1 MTSHNA
7 FEREHVLS
15 RTNEF
20 TRCSNTGTIVHRIR
34 ITNLGHLE
42 CDELVTYIQ
51 IGRVVPSGIAEDG
64 TGFLVTEFMDGGS
77 LDRALWAGE
86 GGENVSTSWTQRVG
100 WQMGDSPG
108 EHPAQPVGNSAAG
121 HAARTQQ
128 SATERRSNTRPERN
142 RA

>member
-86 GGENVSTSWTQRVG
+86 GGENVSTSWTQRIQILLDVVDALG
-100 WQMGDSPG
+100 YLHLYHKSIHQDLKSSRSPCSISKY
-108 EHPAQPVGNSAAG
+108 QN
-121 HAARTQQ
+121 
-128 SATERRSNTRPERN
+128 
-142 RA
+142 